1 MVNKNIFVLLFVY
14 FNIIWIKIFDIDDI
28 IEKVVCVVLYA
39 FMFDFITLFL
49 IYTVNI
55 KLVLIHY
62 LCREM
67 LVNVFV
73 LLNILSD
80 NSKY

>member
-1 MVNKNIFVLLFVY
+1 MTFIY
-14 FNIIWIKIFDIDDI
+14 FNIIWIKIFDIDNI

-62 LCREM
+62 LSREM